1 MEGQEGAP
9 QPAPQQEISAAA
21 TSPVEQPQPQKGPGP
36 FRRLWMTVRGQN
48 HQSPGEIHADL
59 ADKKLT
65 ESEPSVA
72 EMANGSVEK
81 TATTET
87 APQPPA
93 PSAPEP
99 VVKNDE
105 LRPIGVAATPTSNT
119 GESTGDVD
127 KMISELQ
134 ENVKKDAA
142 EDGAKAEEAPAPP
155 TTVETPTEDTGE
167 ALDAVAAS
175 MVKMPETTQTAT
187 PNTQSL
193 LIEEPASK
201 PANVVDMTART
212 GVSSVAPNPVEP
224 PTGQENISTLPTATP
239 QTEQATEPM
248 SAGSGSEFASN
259 TPQPVKEA
267 AIGMKSA
274 VDASN
279 ASDKA
284 DADLAASAQKVIDI
298 QEAKEQTEAS
308 MQPLTD
314 TPTQTASS
322 DQAAA

>member
-1 MEGQEGAP
+1 MEGQEEAP

-72 EMANGSVEK
+72 EMANGPVEK
-81 TATTET
+81 TGTTET
-87 APQPPA
+87 TPQPPT

-105 LRPIGVAATPTSNT
+105 LRPIGVAATPTSNA

-155 TTVETPTEDTGE
+155 TTVETPTEDTDE
-167 ALDAVAAS
+167 ALDAVAAN
-175 MVKMPETTQTAT
+175 MVKMPDT
-187 PNTQSL
+187 
-193 LIEEPASK
+193 SK
-201 PANVVDMTART
+201 PAAIQPPITVTSEAENTAPSADATLDSNTAQPAQSAVAPSPAPIVAEAPIGIKSAANAAGDVTTGNDSPEDSSSDQGNVVDFQNAAAR
-212 GVSSVAPNPVEP
+212 
-224 PTGQENISTLPTATP
+224 
-239 QTEQATEPM
+239 
-248 SAGSGSEFASN
+248 
-259 TPQPVKEA
+259 
-267 AIGMKSA
+267 
-274 VDASN
+274 
-279 ASDKA
+279 
-284 DADLAASAQKVIDI
+284 I
-298 QEAKEQTEAS
+298 QEAQAPASAVPAAGEKTAAEQ
-308 MQPLTD
+308 P
-314 TPTQTASS
+314 
-322 DQAAA
+322 AAASGGTTQEPAKIAA